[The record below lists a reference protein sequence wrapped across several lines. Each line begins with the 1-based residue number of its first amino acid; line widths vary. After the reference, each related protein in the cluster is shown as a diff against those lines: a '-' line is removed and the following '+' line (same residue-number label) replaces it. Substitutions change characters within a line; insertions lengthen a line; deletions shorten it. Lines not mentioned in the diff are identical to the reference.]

1 MLPSVPLLFGGVTG
15 FIGGGAF
22 FPLIGGV
29 LPFGEALGPAFA
41 FALALGTESKMM
53 NNYEQASIKSIIIG
67 WVWHFPF
74 YINDLPDSA
83 LGSSENTNTDDNKM
97 RNFIVFVQQYFHY
110 WEGI

>member
-29 LPFGEALGPAFA
+29 LPFGEALGPTFA

-53 NNYEQASIKSIIIG
+53 NNYEQASIKSIITLFLYVIS
-67 WVWHFPF
+67 
-74 YINDLPDSA
+74 IM
-83 LGSSENTNTDDNKM
+83 K
-97 RNFIVFVQQYFHY
+97 FIRLYLLQ
-110 WEGI
+110 I